1 MDAQALKIVV
11 LLTLIGLIVGISYL
25 PIRRQAKGTAR

>member
-11 LLTLIGLIVGISYL
+11 LLTLIGLIVAISYL
-25 PIRRQAKGTAR
+25 PIRRAAKGAAR